1 MFLIDDVLL
10 SPVKGILWVFR
21 EIHDAAQEDQAGESD
36 RITAAVERTLHEAGN
51 RADHRSGV

>member
-10 SPVKGILWVFR
+10 SPIKGILWVFR
-21 EIHDAAQEDQAGESD
+21 EIHDAAQEEQAGEAMD
-36 RITAAVERTLHEAGN
+36 HRGLERTLHEAGN